1 MFGDP
6 GKGNSGV
13 LTSSECETVNI
24 LISVNDVITTLL
36 VSVTIIINMSL
47 FFFDLTIFLFSLF
60 TECYVGLLVKWWYVR
75 IDDKKSTY
83 RKIIVITIP

>member
-1 MFGDP
+1 MFGVP

-36 VSVTIIINMSL
+36 VSVTIIINVSL
-47 FFFDLTIFLFSLF
+47 LPAGTGLKMQTVHFFNVT
-60 TECYVGLLVKWWYVR
+60 LLG
-75 IDDKKSTY
+75 IY
-83 RKIIVITIP
+83 R

>member
-1 MFGDP
+1 MYSEDPGFRFHSMFGVP

-36 VSVTIIINMSL
+36 VSVTIIINVSL
-47 FFFDLTIFLFSLF
+47 FFFDLTFFCFLCLQNA
-60 TECYVGLLVKWWYVR
+60 T
-75 IDDKKSTY
+75 
-83 RKIIVITIP
+83 

>member
-24 LISVNDVITTLL
+24 LISVNDVITMLL
-36 VSVTIIINMSL
+36 VSVTIIINVSL
-47 FFFDLTIFLFSLF
+47 FFFDLTFFCFLCLQNA
-60 TECYVGLLVKWWYVR
+60 T
-75 IDDKKSTY
+75 
-83 RKIIVITIP
+83 